1 MLRITLLSGQE
12 LTSIAVED
20 ALDVKALKQ
29 RLNKSHGLPPRFR
42 QRLLQE
48 GQTLDDAFQLDSP
61 MDLQVVLTTFAKPSH
76 CQVEQLIIA
85 ARDGFVSEV
94 EALLQFP
101 VDPDVVKGQADWL
114 DDPDPEDDCTALMLA
129 SSYNHPEIV
138 KLLLEASAQVNFA
151 DECGWTALM
160 NATLNGHAQVV
171 QLLLEARAQTHPLN
185 AWGQTAI
192 DVAMERGR
200 VMRMQPAGE
209 DQNEVCR
216 LLMQAE
222 GLALAESQVLKE
234 EA

>member
-1 MLRITLLSGQE
+1 
-12 LTSIAVED
+12 
-20 ALDVKALKQ
+20 
-29 RLNKSHGLPPRFR
+29 
-42 QRLLQE
+42 
-48 GQTLDDAFQLDSP
+48 
-61 MDLQVVLTTFAKPSH
+61 
-76 CQVEQLIIA
+76 
-85 ARDGFVSEV
+85 
-94 EALLQFP
+94 
-101 VDPDVVKGQADWL
+101 
-114 DDPDPEDDCTALMLA
+114 
-129 SSYNHPEIV
+129 
-138 KLLLEASAQVNFA
+138 
-151 DECGWTALM
+151 M

>member
-12 LTSIAVED
+12 LTSMAVED

-85 ARDGFVSEV
+85 ARDGFVSE
-94 EALLQFP
+94 
-101 VDPDVVKGQADWL
+101 
-114 DDPDPEDDCTALMLA
+114 EDDCTALMLA